1 MVKEKRFFPFSCVYL
16 VFVSNKNCRKEPSAL
31 GAGVLLST
39 HLVFVGQTSSP
50 QQAGE
55 EEQQQADEEEQ
66 QQADEEE
73 QRQASADERL
83 DAGERFA
90 LEVSLPHVA
99 KS

>member
-66 QQADEEE
+66 Q
-73 QRQASADERL
+73 
-83 DAGERFA
+83 
-90 LEVSLPHVA
+90 
-99 KS
+99 